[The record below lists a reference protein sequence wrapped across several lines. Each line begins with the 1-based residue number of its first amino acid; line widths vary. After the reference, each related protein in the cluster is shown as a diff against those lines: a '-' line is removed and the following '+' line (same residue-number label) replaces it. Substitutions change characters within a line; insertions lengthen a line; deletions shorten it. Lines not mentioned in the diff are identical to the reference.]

1 MLKAMRKHFKLLAPF
16 LWIVIAVFIIAIF
29 AVWGGGEQLGRGA
42 GPSTVASVGGKKIS
56 KDLYFQTLRDK
67 LEALKEQYKDL
78 NRNLIQQLNIPQQVL
93 EEIIQQNLLL
103 QAARAMGIQASDD
116 EIRDRIKTM
125 FQRDG
130 KFIGFEEYKRILN
143 WNRLSTD
150 QFEESLRKEII
161 INKLLKVVTAGIVV
175 TPEEVWKSYK
185 NNNESAKIEYAVI
198 ETDKIEIKKEPE
210 ESEVRE
216 YFDKNKENYKIPE
229 KREGNLVFLNTD
241 GLKKEVKILKSEIEK
256 YYKANLSQFQEPE
269 RVRVSRIYLP
279 YENKQKELAAAE
291 AKSILEKIRKGEEFA
306 ALAKTNSK
314 DKKAIENGDWGL
326 YEWKTL
332 SSQEQKEIERLS
344 EGETSDILELDDG
357 VSILKVTE
365 KKPSFTK
372 PLEEVKD
379 KVQSILQDQKARE
392 MAEQRIS
399 DLEKDARKEKILGA
413 AAKKDGF
420 QIKTTGLLKEGDT
433 FEDVDSS
440 GMISNTLFQ
449 LKEKQIS
456 SPIFTYRGVGI
467 VELEKVEAPRLANF
481 DEVEDKVKVE
491 LVGLRKKEAALEK
504 MKNVS
509 VELKTTALEKLAEKF
524 KLEYKTGEEHKRG
537 QYLGIIGENSKVDEL
552 AFSLP
557 LNEGSEPIEFKD
569 GYALIKVLSRKE
581 VSREEFEKNKE
592 KEKENLLEAER
603 NKFLHSYLL
612 KLRKERGVKISYDL
626 FLKINSDVL
635 SRYGEE
641 EK

>member
-1 MLKAMRKHFKLLAPF
+1 MLKAMRKHFKLLAPA

-29 AVWGGGEQLGRGA
+29 AVWGGGQQLGKGA
-42 GPSTVASVGGKKIS
+42 GPSTLASVGGKKIS

-116 EIRDRIKTM
+116 EIGDRIKTM

-198 ETDKIEIKKEPE
+198 ETDKMEIKKEPE

-229 KREGNLVFLNTD
+229 RREGNLVFLNTD

-256 YYKANLSQFQEPE
+256 YYKANLSQFQEAE

-279 YENKQKELAAAE
+279 YENKQKELVAAE
-291 AKSILEKIRKGEEFA
+291 AKSILEKIRKGEDFA
-306 ALAKTNSK
+306 GLAKTNSK

-357 VSILKVTE
+357 VSILKLTE

-509 VELKTTALEKLAEKF
+509 VELKTTALEKLAEKY

-557 LNEGSEPIEFKD
+557 PNEGSEPIEFKD
-569 GYALIKVLSRKE
+569 GYVLIKVLSRKE

-612 KLRKERGVKISYDL
+612 KLRKERGVKIRYDL
-626 FLKINSDVL
+626 FLKVNSDVL

>member
-1 MLKAMRKHFKLLAPF
+1 MLKAMRKHFKLLAPA

-29 AVWGGGEQLGRGA
+29 AVWGGGQQLGKGA
-42 GPSTVASVGGKKIS
+42 GPSTLASVGGKKIS

-143 WNRLSTD
+143 WSRLSTD

-198 ETDKIEIKKEPE
+198 ETDKMEIKKEPE

-229 KREGNLVFLNTD
+229 RREGNLVFLNTD

-279 YENKQKELAAAE
+279 YENKQKELVAAE
-291 AKSILEKIRKGEEFA
+291 AKSILEKIRKGEDFA

-314 DKKAIENGDWGL
+314 DKKAMENGDWGL

-344 EGETSDILELDDG
+344 GGETSDILELDDG

-365 KKPSFTK
+365 KKPSFTR

-467 VELEKVEAPRLANF
+467 VELEKVEASRLANF
-481 DEVEDKVKVE
+481 DEVEDKVNVE

-509 VELKTTALEKLAEKF
+509 VELKTTALEKLAEKY
-524 KLEYKTGEEHKRG
+524 KIEYKTGEEHKRG
-537 QYLGIIGENSKVDEL
+537 QYLGVIGENSKVDEL

-557 LNEGSEPIEFKD
+557 PNEGSEPIEFKD
-569 GYALIKVLSRKE
+569 GYVLIKVLSRKE

-592 KEKENLLEAER
+592 KEKENLLEAES

-612 KLRKERGVKISYDL
+612 KLRKERGVKIRYDL
-626 FLKINSDVL
+626 FLKVNSDVL

>member
-1 MLKAMRKHFKLLAPF
+1 MLKAMRKHFKFLAPA

-161 INKLLKVVTAGIVV
+161 MNKLLKVITAGIVV

-198 ETDKIEIKKEPE
+198 ETDKMEIKKEPE

-229 KREGNLVFLNTD
+229 RREGNLVFLNTD

-279 YENKQKELAAAE
+279 YENKQKELALAE
-291 AKSILEKIRKGEEFA
+291 AKSILEKIRKGEDFA

-399 DLEKDARKEKILGA
+399 DLEKDARKEKTLGA

-491 LVGLRKKEAALEK
+491 LAGLRKKEAALEK

-509 VELKTTALEKLAEKF
+509 VELKTTALEKLAEKY

-537 QYLGIIGENSKVDEL
+537 QYLSIIGENSKIDEL
-552 AFSLP
+552 TFSLT

-612 KLRKERGVKISYDL
+612 KLRKERGVKIRYDL

>member
-1 MLKAMRKHFKLLAPF
+1 MLKAMRKHFKFLAPA

-161 INKLLKVVTAGIVV
+161 MNKLLKVITAGIVV

-198 ETDKIEIKKEPE
+198 ETDKMEIKKEPE

-229 KREGNLVFLNTD
+229 RREGNLVFLNTD

-279 YENKQKELAAAE
+279 YENKQKELALAE
-291 AKSILEKIRKGEEFA
+291 AKSILEKIRKGEDFA

-314 DKKAIENGDWGL
+314 DKKALENGDWGL

-399 DLEKDARKEKILGA
+399 DLEKDARKEKTLGA

-491 LVGLRKKEAALEK
+491 LAGLRKKEAALEK

-509 VELKTTALEKLAEKF
+509 VELKTTALEKLAEKY

-537 QYLGIIGENSKVDEL
+537 QYLSIIGENSKIDEL
-552 AFSLP
+552 TFSLT

-612 KLRKERGVKISYDL
+612 KLRKERGVKIRYDL

>member
-1 MLKAMRKHFKLLAPF
+1 MLKAMRKHFKFLAPA

-161 INKLLKVVTAGIVV
+161 MNKLLKVITAGIVV

-198 ETDKIEIKKEPE
+198 ETDKMEIKKEPE

-229 KREGNLVFLNTD
+229 RREGNLVFLNTD

-279 YENKQKELAAAE
+279 YENKQKELALAE
-291 AKSILEKIRKGEEFA
+291 AKSILEKIRKGEDFA

-399 DLEKDARKEKILGA
+399 DLEKDARKEKTLGA

-491 LVGLRKKEAALEK
+491 LAGLRKKEAALEK

-509 VELKTTALEKLAEKF
+509 VELKTTALEKLAEKY

-537 QYLGIIGENSKVDEL
+537 QYLSIIGENSKVDEL

-557 LNEGSEPIEFKD
+557 PNEGSEPIEFKD

-612 KLRKERGVKISYDL
+612 KLRKERGVKIRYDL

>member
-1 MLKAMRKHFKLLAPF
+1 MLKAMRKHFKLLAPA

-29 AVWGGGEQLGRGA
+29 AVWGGGGQLGKGA
-42 GPSTVASVGGKKIS
+42 GPSTLASVGGKKIS

-116 EIRDRIKTM
+116 EIRDKIKTM

-143 WNRLSTD
+143 WNRLSTA
-150 QFEESLRKEII
+150 QFEENLRKEII
-161 INKLLKVVTAGIVV
+161 MNKLLKVVTAGIAV

-198 ETDKIEIKKEPE
+198 ETDKIEIKKEPV

-229 KREGNLVFLNTD
+229 RREGNLVFLNTD
-241 GLKKEVKILKSEIEK
+241 DLKKEVKILKAEIEK
-256 YYKANLSQFQEPE
+256 YYKANLSQFQEAE

-279 YENKQKELAAAE
+279 YENKQKELVAAE
-291 AKSILEKIRKGEEFA
+291 AKSILEKIRKGEDFA
-306 ALAKTNSK
+306 VLAKADSK
-314 DKKAIENGDWGL
+314 DKKAMENGDWGL

-344 EGETSDILELDDG
+344 GGETSDILELDDG

-365 KKPSFTK
+365 KKPSFTR

-379 KVQSILQDQKARE
+379 KVQSVLQDQKARE
-392 MAEQRIS
+392 VAEQKIS
-399 DLEKDARKEKILGA
+399 DLEKDARKEKTLGA

-420 QIKTTGLLKEGDT
+420 PIKTTGLLKEGDT
-433 FEDVDSS
+433 FEDIDSS

-449 LKEKQIS
+449 LKQKQIS

-481 DEVEDKVKVE
+481 DEVKDKVKTE

-509 VELKTTALEKLAEKF
+509 VELKQTALEKLAEKY
-524 KLEYKTGEEHKRG
+524 KLEYKTVQEHKRG
-537 QYLGIIGENSKVDEL
+537 QYLGVIGENSKVDEL

-581 VSREEFEKNKE
+581 VSREELEKNEE
-592 KEKENLLEAER
+592 KEKENLLEAES
-603 NKFLHSYLL
+603 NKFLQSYML
-612 KLRKERGVKISYDL
+612 KLRKERGVKIRYDL
-626 FLKINSDVL
+626 FAKVNSDVL